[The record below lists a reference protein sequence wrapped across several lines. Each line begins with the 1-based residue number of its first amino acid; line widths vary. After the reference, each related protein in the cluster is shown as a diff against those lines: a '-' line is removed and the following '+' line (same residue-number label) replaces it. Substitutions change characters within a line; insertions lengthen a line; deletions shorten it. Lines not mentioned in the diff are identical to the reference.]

1 MGKPYSM
8 DLRARVGRSV
18 MEGGLSRHRA
28 AAQFGVAPSTVLGSR
43 LLSSPYWWVHEFK
56 NRRSWFLSQDRQQ
69 ALSDRSSTNN
79 GPLCRH
85 YDVLF

>member
-28 AAQFGVAPSTVLGSR
+28 AAQFGVAPSTVLGSH